1 LTEAPPPDPAP
12 AAAPDR
18 PPAFSPAMI
27 VATWFGCGLAPKAPG
42 TVGSLGALPAA
53 WIILTYGGWPW
64 LAAAAAAAAVLGI
77 VATAVVLRR
86 SSVKDPSFVVIDEVA
101 GQWIALLPAGLDPVL
116 FIAGFLAFRLFDIWK
131 PWPVSWADRAVSG
144 ALGVML
150 DDLIAGVF
158 AAALVYGIGYALTL
172 GGS

>member
-1 LTEAPPPDPAP
+1 MTEVPSPASVP
-12 AAAPDR
+12 GRNPGR

-27 VATWFGCGLAPKAPG
+27 AATWFGCGLAPKAPG
-42 TVGSLGALPAA
+42 TVGSLGALPVA
-53 WIILTYGGWPW
+53 WLLLVYGGWSW
-64 LAAAAAAAAVLGI
+64 LAVAAVAATVLGI
-77 VATAVVLRR
+77 VATAAVLRR

-131 PWPVSWADRAVSG
+131 PWPISWADRAVPG

-150 DDLIAGVF
+150 DDLIAGGF
-158 AAALVYGIGYALTL
+158 AAILVYGIGYVLA
-172 GGS
+172 GGL

>member
-1 LTEAPPPDPAP
+1 MTKVPSAASPSGPGPA
-12 AAAPDR
+12 R

-27 VATWFGCGLAPKAPG
+27 AATWFGCGLAPKAPG

-53 WIILTYGGWPW
+53 WLILVYGGWSW
-64 LAAAAAAAAVLGI
+64 LAVAAVAATVLGI
-77 VATAVVLRR
+77 VATAAVLKR

-116 FIAGFLAFRLFDIWK
+116 FVAGFLAFRLFDIWK
-131 PWPVSWADRAVSG
+131 PWPISWADRAVPG

-150 DDLIAGVF
+150 DDLIAGAF
-158 AAALVYGIGYALTL
+158 AAALVYAIGYAMA
-172 GGS
+172 GGV